1 MSENTL
7 CAGGV
12 LFALEELTSW
22 WRARVLWHAFA
33 TTAVVSVAL
42 RAALKWCSKGHCGWF
57 GKMHGVLVFNMTDGQ
72 DDYEIYELLPMLL
85 LGAPLSQSAAV
96 GTCCGHL

>member
-1 MSENTL
+1 MSL
-7 CAGGV
+7 PAGGV

-42 RAALKWCSKGHCGWF
+42 RAAVKWCSRGHCGWF
-57 GKMHGVLVFNMTDGQ
+57 GKNHGVLVFNMTNGQ
-72 DDYEIYELLPMLL
+72 EDFEIYELLPMML
-85 LGAPLSQSAAV
+85 LGGCRCWGV
-96 GTCCGHL
+96 WGV